1 MLVSSQLL
9 WAIVCIHAFWFYCFI
24 TGTLI
29 RVGSSAPGR
38 NDAPPTARHHMAEL
52 VITSA
57 TGIAVTGFV
66 LLLLGFL
73 GLLNIFA
80 LMFWL
85 ALEILLFKLIKHENV
100 FGTAFWKS
108 RLQTIKRAWSL
119 PPLIIYLVFLV
130 LLVPAILPPTLWD
143 SIMYHLAYAVDW
155 AHAGRIYG
163 DEFLRFP
170 YYANNFVLI
179 YALMFVLKVGQLC
192 HFATW
197 LCGLLSGLG
206 IYVLVANHEAGP
218 ADAGRWLRIILAV
231 RDILLPLTL
240 ALSPVFLNYLNVGYV
255 DVPIGLFVLIPVL
268 CTFLILKG
276 DSRNYEI
283 DLVLAAAFCAGMKI
297 TLFLCLPLFALSLIV
312 VLRRQ
317 QRRVSH
323 MVALFVLLLML
334 SAPWY
339 LRNFVVV
346 GDPVHPILNLMVKG
360 TDRVFTKGDQLN
372 QRNDLPTLKDAA
384 PVWLLPVNLFTSTN
398 SNAFREPGT
407 NLSVVLLYLPLVT
420 LCLML
425 FRSFRRR
432 AGLSFI
438 YLNLA
443 VIYLLINWLGIS
455 VAGRYFLHLFP
466 VYLGYLGVCFNLAF
480 NYAQTLAAKQKAMAL
495 ALQALLVLLL
505 LALPYPSPI
514 SNIYYRA
521 KYERHYLDLARS
533 LNDKDLFFR
542 RSLTG
547 YVSTQATIDSL
558 YAKGGQHQR
567 VLAIGGEN
575 LSFFF
580 RERNIV
586 NVGDWFGPG
595 RYSDVMTAVDNST
608 LAEYLSRFN
617 IGAVM
622 VNVTRNPMKPPQ
634 YEQFIKQL
642 ELSHFE
648 LQPRVEAGTVIY
660 LKTSE

>member
-1 MLVSSQLL
+1 MVVASQLL
-9 WAIVCIHAFWFYCFI
+9 WAIACIHAFWFYCFI
-24 TGTLI
+24 TGTLV
-29 RVGSSAPGR
+29 RVGSPAPDR
-38 NDAPPTARHHMAEL
+38 NVAPRTARHHMGEL

-57 TGIAVTGFV
+57 TGIAITGFV

-85 ALEILLFKLIKHENV
+85 AVEILLFKLIKHENV
-100 FGTAFWKS
+100 FGTPFWKS

-119 PPLIIYLVFLV
+119 PTLIIYLVFLV
-130 LLVPAILPPTLWD
+130 LSVPAILPPTLWD

-163 DEFLRFP
+163 DEFLRYP

-206 IYVLVANHEAGP
+206 IYVLVANDEAGP
-218 ADAGRWLRIILAV
+218 ANAGRWLRTILAV
-231 RDILLPLTL
+231 RDTLLPLTL
-240 ALSPVFLNYLNVGYV
+240 AFSPVFLNYLNVGYV

-317 QRRVSH
+317 QRRVSQ
-323 MVALFVLLLML
+323 MVALFALLLVL

-339 LRNFVVV
+339 LRNFIVV

-360 TDRVFTKGDQLN
+360 SDRLFTKGDQLN
-372 QRNDLPTLKDAA
+372 QTIDLPTLKDAA
-384 PVWLLPVNLFTSTN
+384 PLWLLPINLFTSTK
-398 SNAFREPGT
+398 SNTFREHGT
-407 NLSVVLLYLPLVT
+407 NFSVLLLYLPLAT
-420 LCLML
+420 LLL
-425 FRSFRRR
+425 LVFRRFRRR
-432 AGLSFI
+432 VGVRLV
-438 YLNLA
+438 YLNLV
-443 VIYLLINWLGIS
+443 VIYLLINWLSIS
-455 VAGRYFLHLFP
+455 VAARYFLHLFP
-466 VYLGYLGVCFNLAF
+466 VYLGYVGICFNLAF
-480 NYAQTLAAKQKAMAL
+480 NYAQTLAAKQRAL
-495 ALQALLVLLL
+495 SLTLQGSLLILL
-505 LALPYPSPI
+505 LALPYPSPTA
-514 SNIYYRA
+514 NGYYRFQ
-521 KYERHYLDLARS
+521 YERNYLDLSQR
-533 LNDKDLFFR
+533 LTDKDLFFR
-542 RSLTG
+542 QNLTG
-547 YVSTQATIDSL
+547 YLSTQAIIENM
-558 YAKGGQHQR
+558 YANGGEQQR
-567 VLAIGGEN
+567 VLAVGCEN
-575 LSFFF
+575 LSFYF

-595 RYSDVMTAVDNST
+595 RYSDLMNAVDSST
-608 LAEYLSRFN
+608 LADYLSRFN

-622 VNVTRNPMKPPQ
+622 VNVARSPIRSGQLENFT
-634 YEQFIKQL
+634 KQL
-642 ELSHFE
+642 EASHFK